1 MDDERIRQLTQEVLA
16 DLSRP
21 AESDA
26 PGVAD
31 LEARVAA
38 LEAAVRELRETGG
51 VGRRGAAPMVVDSLL
66 VAAAERPAH
75 PSLRLLDLG
84 GGSGRCLME
93 PDKPCV
99 QSGQCRTL
107 GH

>member
-1 MDDERIRQLTQEVLA
+1 MDDERIRRLTQEVLA

-38 LEAAVRELRETGG
+38 LEAMVRDVRGG
-51 VGRRGAAPMVVDSLL
+51 PAGGGGPLL
-66 VAAAERPAH
+66 SASVLVTSADRTAQ

-84 GGSGRCLME
+84 GGSRQCLME

-99 QSGQCRTL
+99 QSGQCRTF

>member
-38 LEAAVRELRETGG
+38 LEAAVRELRGTGG
-51 VGRRGAAPMVVDSLL
+51 VAPAGAAPVVAASL
-66 VAAAERPAH
+66 VVAAERPAH

-84 GGSGRCLME
+84 GGSRQCLME